1 MPGRLTMPRG
11 QSFQPRKPLRGSQ
24 PTGAQG
30 RREGEVGG
38 IEEAEEAA
46 IEYDVGVEAATGVE
60 AGVSSAGVSKADEG
74 DTKLSFFFKN
84 SSLRLAFLRIVE
96 GLGFF
101 FFLAWLSKASSF
113 ESKEKAKPE
122 AKVRENL
129 KALPWLFSAWQ
140 NSRHLVAKSVSL
152 TAVIFGYF

>member
-38 IEEAEEAA
+38 IEGAEEAA
-46 IEYDVGVEAATGVE
+46 IEFDLGVEAATGVE
-60 AGVSSAGVSKADEG
+60 TEVSSAGVSKADEG
-74 DTKLSFFFKN
+74 NTKLSFFFRN
-84 SSLRLAFLRIVE
+84 SSLHLAFLLIVE

-101 FFLAWLSKASSF
+101 LLGACLSKASSLSF
-113 ESKEKAKPE
+113 ESKEKEKPE

-129 KALPWLFSAWQ
+129 KVLAILRLAEFQALDCQ
-140 NSRHLVAKSVSL
+140 VRL
-152 TAVIFGYF
+152 THCSHF

>member
-1 MPGRLTMPRG
+1 MGTTHWAVF
-11 QSFQPRKPLRGSQ
+11 FQPQKPLRGSQ
-24 PTGAQG
+24 PTG
-30 RREGEVGG
+30 RREGKVGG
-38 IEEAEEAA
+38 IEEAA
-46 IEYDVGVEAATGVE
+46 IEFDLGIEAATGVE

>member
-1 MPGRLTMPRG
+1 M
-11 QSFQPRKPLRGSQ
+11 
-24 PTGAQG
+24 
-30 RREGEVGG
+30 GG

-74 DTKLSFFFKN
+74 DTKLSFFFRN
-84 SSLRLAFLRIVE
+84 SSLRLAFLLIVE

-101 FFLAWLSKASSF
+101 LSKANSF
-113 ESKEKAKPE
+113 ESKEKEKHE

-129 KALPWLFSAWQ
+129 KVLAIQRLAEFQALGCQVRLT
-140 NSRHLVAKSVSL
+140 HSL
-152 TAVIFGYF
+152 QSFF

>member
-11 QSFQPRKPLRGSQ
+11 QSFQPRKPFRGSQ

-74 DTKLSFFFKN
+74 DTKLSFFFRN
-84 SSLRLAFLRIVE
+84 SSSRLAFLLIVE

-101 FFLAWLSKASSF
+101 LLGACLS
-113 ESKEKAKPE
+113 
-122 AKVRENL
+122 
-129 KALPWLFSAWQ
+129 
-140 NSRHLVAKSVSL
+140 
-152 TAVIFGYF
+152 